1 MPAHIPF
8 SKINHTNIIPLVEK
22 ALQEYN
28 TGITKLTKTHHKK
41 HSFDSLMLELE
52 VLYYQFGKF
61 WSSISHL
68 NDVKKNP
75 AYSEA
80 FEKASELVTN
90 HSSQFF
96 QNKKLYKA
104 IKHLKKSKAFKGYN
118 TEQQA
123 LINEYLQEFELNGIQ
138 LKSTDAKKLKAI
150 NEQLNKL
157 QEAFERNHTASI
169 NAWTKLVE
177 SVELLDGL
185 PQSTIAKARE
195 NAKAKGLEGY
205 LIDLSPGMTQDI
217 MRFAKNRSLRRE
229 MYEARKHVAS
239 HLAANPEHDN
249 SAKMVEILKLRQEK
263 AELLGFKDFVDLS
276 LSKKMAKRDQ
286 VNELFVTMS
295 HEIRPQ
301 AQKEYERL
309 QQFAKEYCGIEHLE
323 TYDISFVEAKLK
335 EEGFSVD
342 DKLVKEYFPAEHVL
356 DSMFEIVKEL
366 YGLDIKEEHD
376 FDTWDPD
383 VKLFSVYSETGDKM
397 GEIYMDLYAR
407 NGEKRSGAWMNEC
420 EHRLKTNNFENL
432 PIAFLN
438 TNFTKGTQGKP
449 SLLSHREVQTTFHE
463 FGHCLH
469 HVLSTVPYPSIA
481 GPSGVPWDAVEAPSQ
496 MMENWIW
503 DPDNL
508 KRLSKHYQTNEP
520 LPDPLIQA
528 MAKLRNFNSGLGE
541 LRQLCFSIFDFKLH
555 GLKSNLTAEDIQ
567 SVWLATH
574 NAINVYK
581 TDDDNYFPNGF
592 GHIFAGEYSAGYYS
606 YNWALN
612 IAHNMFNAFKEQGIM
627 SKKLGRTYSQKILS
641 PGGSKPFMK
650 LVEDFI
656 GKTPDPKALAAA
668 LKEDVVPVKVKP
680 RTPVAPPQ
688 QASLKEKALQY
699 GKIAIFPALLFVAT
713 IGALSFLGG
722 LSLLTASLVAL
733 MVGGASYG
741 LSLHREKTKNS
752 ALKTFA
758 QSATITPEEKDSFKL
773 GLLAGTSYVAQAKSC
788 FQWNAYKKST
798 AYYAGLKAE
807 EVGLGAEFKQKLS
820 M

>member
-22 ALQEYN
+22 ALEEYN
-28 TGITKLTKTHHKK
+28 AGVTKLTKTHRKK

-68 NDVKKNP
+68 NDVKKSP

-104 IKHLKKSKAFKGYN
+104 IKHLKHAKTFKGYN

-123 LINEYLQEFELNGIQ
+123 LVNQYLQEFELNGIK
-138 LKSTDAKKLKAI
+138 LKGSDAKKLKVI
-150 NEQLNKL
+150 NERLNKL

-177 SVELLDGL
+177 SVELLEGL

-195 NAKAKGLEGY
+195 NAKTKGLEGF
-205 LIDLSPGMTQDI
+205 LIDLSSGMTQDV
-217 MRFAKNRSLRRE
+217 MRFAQNRALRKE

-239 HLAANPEHDN
+239 HLADDPEHDN

-263 AELLGFKDFVDLS
+263 AELLGFKDFVELS
-276 LSKKMAKRDQ
+276 LSKKMAERAQ

-301 AQKEYERL
+301 AQKEHERL
-309 QQFAKEYCGIEHLE
+309 EQFAKEYCGIENLE
-323 TYDISFVEAKLK
+323 PYDISFVEAKLK
-335 EEGFSVD
+335 EEGFAVD

-356 DSMFEIVKEL
+356 ESMFEIVKEL
-366 YGLDIKEEHD
+366 YGLDIKEEHN

-383 VKLFSVYSETGDKM
+383 VKLFSVYGETGDKM

-420 EHRLKTNNFENL
+420 EHRLKTSNFENL

-438 TNFTKGTQGKP
+438 TNFTMGTLGKP
-449 SLLSHREVQTTFHE
+449 ALLSHREVQTTFHE

-508 KRLSKHYQTNEP
+508 RRLSQHYQTKEP
-520 LPDPLIQA
+520 LPNSLIQA
-528 MAKLRNFNSGLGE
+528 MAKLRNFNSGLAE

-555 GLKSNLTAEDIQ
+555 GLKSELTPQDIQ

-680 RTPVAPPQ
+680 QVTETKHPHSSVQ
-688 QASLKEKALQY
+688 QKALQY
-699 GKIAIFPALLFVAT
+699 GKMAVVPALLFVAALS
-713 IGALSFLGG
+713 ALSFLGG
-722 LSLLTASLVAL
+722 FGLLASSLVAL
-733 MVGGASYG
+733 TFGGASYG
-741 LSLHREKTKNS
+741 LIIYREKTKNS
-752 ALKTFA
+752 ALKTLA
-758 QSATITPEEKDSFKL
+758 QSDNISPEEKESFKM

-788 FQWNAYKKST
+788 FQWNAYKNSA